1 MSVCLTVSNM
11 VLYVSV
17 TCGLRVVYVQ
27 VSDLEI
33 WVCFVLL
40 SVTTCVHPPTHTH
53 TLATHTAAPPPHS
66 ASKAMVFQ
74 DKTSKSNPS
83 LEAITYNVSEELS
96 GRSLRCTAICGMICA
111 CSPRALFAACA
122 PGALFAACSR
132 PGTAVASESCS
143 SNNPLPGGCM
153 PRLLYRF
160 IIPHGH
166 IHCALSLA
174 LHCLCYLCW
183 TCEDTI

>member
-83 LEAITYNVSEELS
+83 LEAASLAPPRSTYLYARTLLTIIGHSRTYFTKVS
-96 GRSLRCTAICGMICA
+96 
-111 CSPRALFAACA
+111 
-122 PGALFAACSR
+122 
-132 PGTAVASESCS
+132 SESETVS
-143 SNNPLPGGCM
+143 S
-153 PRLLYRF
+153 
-160 IIPHGH
+160 
-166 IHCALSLA
+166 
-174 LHCLCYLCW
+174 
-183 TCEDTI
+183 